1 MKLLAPLILLLAQPV
16 VAATIAV
23 IDSGMDPQ
31 HEMIVP
37 NLWTNE
43 KPQFSGR
50 YKNVQHGWNF
60 VNNNNQVIDT
70 SFLPLFADEK
80 LRKFYEIQ
88 GKSFLF
94 STTPEEREWAREQL
108 KDPLFKKLAN
118 SFGTFIHGTHVAGI
132 SVAGSEN
139 KAMGI
144 TLLRTSLSADFKN
157 TPKSEPT
164 DIWPAVEAFIEQAAV
179 RQVQGMK
186 EIALFIHNHGAD
198 IANCSFGTG
207 KSQAMN
213 YADVVFDLLFKR
225 KPTTEEKNRTA
236 KLFLDAIVKHGKS
249 YVVLAPKTLFVFAA
263 GNDSLNNDE
272 VGFSPANIK
281 ADNTISVAAT
291 YKDEFFAPFSNWG
304 TGTVDLAAPGLYIR
318 SAIPGGGTL
327 PVSGT
332 SQAAP
337 FVSNIAG
344 QMKDANP
351 ALTPAQIKEI
361 LMATV
366 DKKEFLKIRVKSG
379 GMVNGLRAIAA
390 AEHSNLLSIKESIE
404 MAQVQVSDAVYP
416 KSKLIPDLANIS
428 VLPMPSEW
436 E

>member
-1 MKLLAPLILLLAQPV
+1 MKFLAPLIFLIAQPV

-43 KPQFSGR
+43 KPQFTGR

-60 VNNNNQVIDT
+60 VNNNNQVLDT
-70 SFLPLFADEK
+70 SFLPLFSDEK

-94 STTPEEREWAREQL
+94 STTSEEREWAREQL
-108 KDPLFKKLAN
+108 KDPMFRRLAN

-132 SVAGSEN
+132 AVKNSGN

-144 TLLRTSLSADFKN
+144 TLLKTSLAAESKEIFKN
-157 TPKSEPT
+157 ETG
-164 DIWPAVEAFIEQAAV
+164 DIWPMIEAFIEQSAV

-186 EIALFIHNHGAD
+186 EIAQFIDSHGAD

-207 KSQAMN
+207 NSQAQN
-213 YADVVFDLLFKR
+213 YAEVIFDLLFKR
-225 KPTTEEKNRTA
+225 KPTAEEKSRTA
-236 KLFLDAIVKHGKS
+236 KLFLDAVIKHGKS

-272 VGFSPANIK
+272 IGFSPANIK
-281 ADNTISVAAT
+281 ANNTISVAAT
-291 YKDEFFAPFSNWG
+291 YRDEFFAPFSNWG
-304 TGTVDLAAPGLYIR
+304 TDTVDLAAPGLYIR

-344 QMKDANP
+344 QIKDANP

-361 LMATV
+361 LMGTV

-379 GMVNGLRAIAA
+379 GMVNGPRAIAA
-390 AEHSNLLSIKESIE
+390 AENSHLLSIKESIE
-404 MAQVQVSDAVYP
+404 MAHVQVSDVVYP
-416 KSKLIPDLANIS
+416 KSKVTPDLNQIS
-428 VLPMPSEW
+428 VLPLPSEW